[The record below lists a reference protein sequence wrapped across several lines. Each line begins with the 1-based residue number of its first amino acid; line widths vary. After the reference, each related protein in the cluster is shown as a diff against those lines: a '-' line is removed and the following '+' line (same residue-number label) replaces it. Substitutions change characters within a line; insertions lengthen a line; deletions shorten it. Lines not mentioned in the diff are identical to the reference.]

1 MYVFEKSVTDARK
14 SRSSKKLGE
23 LLDTGDLVLVFAG
36 EAIQKPGG
44 LDQTYSFICHPDY
57 YWLSALQ
64 RASGV
69 MSFCKDEGWVHFV
82 KGTTK
87 EELVWDGLTF
97 NFEAR
102 DVSELSSYLSKKAA
116 KRVIV
121 LGQPTREQIAL
132 ENVEMDF
139 HDQVQEAFNK
149 ARRIKDAAEIALIE
163 KAFQAAHA
171 GFDHLKKIIRPGL
184 TEKQLQLE
192 YENVTRLHGAE
203 KFPYDTL
210 VGSGTQS
217 AILHA
222 IPSSKVLKDGELVV
236 VDAGADINDYCVD
249 ITRAFAVNGNL
260 SSKQKT
266 IYDLVLKSQLAAI
279 DMCRPGV
286 EWSAVHT
293 LTARVLS
300 EGLKDLGIF
309 KSSVDS
315 VLESGAISM
324 FFPHG
329 VGHMVGLRVR
339 DVGGRPNIKP
349 REYCGVRIRVDLP
362 LEENFLMT
370 VEPGLYFIAGLMSD
384 SELRAKYKDHIDWV
398 EADKWK
404 DFGGIRIEDNIL
416 ITAQGPKN
424 LTTALE
430 K

>member
-14 SRSSKKLGE
+14 SQSSKTLE
-23 LLDTGDLVLVFAG
+23 QVLESGDLVLVFAG
-36 EAIQKPGG
+36 ENVQKPGG
-44 LDQTYSFICHPDY
+44 LDQNYAFVCHPDY

-69 MSFCKDEGWVHFV
+69 MAFSKDEGWVHFV
-82 KGTTK
+82 KATTK

-97 NFEAR
+97 NFEAK
-102 DVSELSSYLSKKAA
+102 DLSKFHDYLQKKNA
-116 KRVIV
+116 KRVVV
-121 LGQPTREQIAL
+121 LGQPNREQASL
-132 ENVEMDF
+132 ENVETTF
-139 HDQVQEAFNK
+139 HDLVQEAFNK
-149 ARRIKDAAEIALIE
+149 SRRVKDAAEIALIQ
-163 KAFQAAHA
+163 KAFHAAHS
-171 GFDHLKKIIRPGL
+171 GFKHLKKIIRPGI
-184 TEKQLQLE
+184 TERQVQLE
-192 YENVTRLHGAE
+192 YEHIARCEGAE

-222 IPSSKVLKDGELVV
+222 IPSAKILKEGELVV
-236 VDAGADINDYCVD
+236 VDAGADIYDYCVD
-249 ITRAFAVNGNL
+249 ITRAFAVSGTFDAR
-260 SSKQKT
+260 QKS

-279 DMCRPGV
+279 ELCRPKV
-286 EWSAVHT
+286 EWSEVHT

-315 VLESGAISM
+315 VLESGAISV

-339 DVGGRPNIKP
+339 DVGGRPNIVPKQ
-349 REYCGVRIRVDLP
+349 YCGVRIRVDMP

-370 VEPGLYFIAGLMSD
+370 VEPGLYFIAGLMND
-384 SELRAKYKDHIDWV
+384 PELRAKYCDHIDWE

-416 ITAQGPKN
+416 ITARGPQN
-424 LTTALE
+424 LTAALE